1 MRRPDLEHHS
11 DEELYPSSERKQSSP
26 APEEGTPI
34 PLTTEQPQATP
45 QGHDPESCH
54 ICREQAR
61 IYTEYRSA
69 PKGD

>member
-34 PLTTEQPQATP
+34 LLTTEQPQATP
-45 QGHDPESCH
+45 QDTKEK
-54 ICREQAR
+54 Q
-61 IYTEYRSA
+61 
-69 PKGD
+69 